1 MVASIFYYACNEDK
15 RRNPIKGKTNIYEKK
30 TARFLVSDVYIQK
43 LFRLILIVDKLLRF
57 SCFV

>member
-30 TARFLVSDVYIQK
+30 QQDF
-43 LFRLILIVDKLLRF
+43 
-57 SCFV
+57 